1 MIVEPE
7 CLGTKLRICT
17 VVTLMTGVN
26 DTLEIKQMIFSE
38 VQIYNKILNYG
49 ALYIFLNLCDSHPPL
64 TVAILLLVSS
74 QPVHPRG
81 KAGQVIHLVLQ
92 PSISENMQG
101 FYKQQRC
108 THKNAG
114 LTKPNIAY

>member
-1 MIVEPE
+1 M
-7 CLGTKLRICT
+7 
-17 VVTLMTGVN
+17 
-26 DTLEIKQMIFSE
+26 
-38 VQIYNKILNYG
+38 
-49 ALYIFLNLCDSHPPL
+49 ALYIFSNLCNFHPPL
-64 TVAILLLVSS
+64 TFVILLLVSS
-74 QPVHPRG
+74 QPVHPRS